1 LAELGKADDNH
12 ALIGSIYEA
21 VGEDDAV
28 PYVMSKISSHL
39 GAEIAFWYVVRRGAS
54 GDAARTP
61 FLFDGSF
68 NVGADT
74 LREFREEMWRHDYA
88 LGAASVT
95 DRTTET
101 HELISESELA
111 RSEYAHWLKSSA
123 GVDRRIGRSTDL
135 GEGVVA
141 GWAFH
146 LPPGL
151 RRRSRERADFEIL
164 APHVRNLFRLTSQ
177 FADVRA
183 HREGLE
189 EVINRQRYA
198 VVLLAANGHV
208 CWASDSAQGLFSRN
222 DGIGSIKNKVTFTR
236 CADKHE
242 FDALIQ
248 RALNPDGANAAGPDQ
263 MIVARHRGGF
273 PYVVE
278 ISPAPADFRRRVNNR
293 AALIMTIHDPER
305 ATDAR
310 PEIWRQMFGLT
321 CAEARVAML
330 TMRGLSDA
338 MIAER
343 LGIGIGT
350 VRTHQ
355 KQLLA
360 KTETRSKAE
369 AAHLLTRIS

>member
-1 LAELGKADDNH
+1 MAELGKADGNH

-28 PYVMSKISSHL
+28 PFVMSKISAHL
-39 GAEIAFWYVVRRGAS
+39 GAEVAFWYVVRRGAS

-68 NVGADT
+68 NVGSNT
-74 LREFREEMWRHDYA
+74 LREFREEMWRQDYA
-88 LGAASVT
+88 LHAASVT

-101 HELISESELA
+101 HELISKSELA
-111 RSEYAHWLKSSA
+111 HSDYAHWIKSSA

-146 LPPGL
+146 MPPGL
-151 RRRSRERADFEIL
+151 RRRSRERTDFDIL

-189 EVINRQRYA
+189 EVINRQQHA
-198 VVLLAANGHV
+198 VVLLAADGHV
-208 CWASDSAQGLFSRN
+208 CWASESAQGLFARN
-222 DGIGSIKNKVTFTR
+222 DGIGLSKDKVTFVR
-236 CADKHE
+236 PADKHAL
-242 FDALIQ
+242 DTLIQ
-248 RALNPDGANAAGPDQ
+248 AALNPDPASETGPGQ
-263 MIVARHRGGF
+263 LVVARQHGGF

-278 ISPAPADFRRRVNNR
+278 VSQAPADFRRRVHSR

-305 ATDAR
+305 STGAR

-338 MIAER
+338 MIAEQ
-343 LGIGIGT
+343 LGIGVGT

>member
-1 LAELGKADDNH
+1 MAEFGKADGNH

-21 VGEDDAV
+21 AGEDDAV
-28 PYVMSKISSHL
+28 PFVMSKISAHL
-39 GAEIAFWYVVRRGAS
+39 GAEIAFWYVVRKGAS

-68 NVGADT
+68 NVGANT
-74 LREFREEMWRHDYA
+74 LCEFREEMWRHDYA
-88 LGAASVT
+88 LNATSVT

-111 RSEYAHWLKSSA
+111 HSDYVHWIRSSA

-146 LPPGL
+146 MPAGL
-151 RRRSRERADFEIL
+151 RRRSRERADFDIL

-177 FADVRA
+177 FGEIRA

-189 EVINRQRYA
+189 QVINEQQHA
-198 VVLLAANGHV
+198 VVLLTPDGHV
-208 CWASDSAQGLFSRN
+208 CWASDAAHRLFSRS
-222 DGIGSIKNKVTFTR
+222 DGIGCIKDKVTFPR
-236 CADKHE
+236 LAEKQAFE
-242 FDALIQ
+242 GLLQ
-248 RALNPDGANAAGPDQ
+248 RVLNPDPSAGEGSSQ
-263 MIVARHRGGF
+263 LIVVRPQGGF

-278 ISPAPADFRRRVNNR
+278 ISQAPAQFRHRVNSR
-293 AALIMTIHDPER
+293 AALVMTVHDPER
-305 ATDAR
+305 STAGR

-321 CAEARVAML
+321 CSEARVAVL

-338 MIAER
+338 MIADQ

-369 AAHLLTRIS
+369 AAHLLTRIG

>member
-1 LAELGKADDNH
+1 MAELGDADGNH

-21 VGEDDAV
+21 VVEDDAV
-28 PYVMSKISSHL
+28 PYFMSKISAHL
-39 GAEIAFWYVVRRGAS
+39 GAGIAFWYVVRRGAS
-54 GDAARTP
+54 GNAARTP

-68 NVGADT
+68 NVGATT

-88 LGAASVT
+88 LHAASVT

-101 HELISESELA
+101 HDLISESELA
-111 RSEYAHWLKSSA
+111 QSDYAHWIKSSA

-146 LPPGL
+146 MPPGL
-151 RRRSRERADFEIL
+151 RRRSRERADFDIL

-177 FADVRA
+177 FADARA

-189 EVINRQRYA
+189 EVINRQQHA
-198 VVLLAANGHV
+198 VVLLAADGHV
-208 CWASDSAQGLFSRN
+208 CWASDSAQGLFARN
-222 DGIGSIKNKVTFTR
+222 DGIGWSKDKVSFARST
-236 CADKHE
+236 DKHA

-248 RALNPDGANAAGPDQ
+248 CALNPAPSSEAAAVQ
-263 MIVARHRGGF
+263 LVVTRHSGGF

-278 ISPAPADFRRRVNNR
+278 LSPAPADFRRRVHSR

-305 ATDAR
+305 STDGR

-338 MIAER
+338 MIAEQ
-343 LGIGIGT
+343 LSIGIGT